1 MNAQHKEQGQVLVI
15 FAVALVAMLG
25 FVALAVDGSMI
36 YSDHR
41 YSQNAADSAALAG
54 ASAASQM
61 MANNSGYWWSSWDCN
76 NIQPVKDI
84 AIFKAVERA
93 AANKYTITEQNLD
106 TANNGVQVQCVDL
119 PYDKYMLVRVKV
131 TTTVNTGFAQ
141 LFYSGPVK
149 NTVEGV
155 ARIKPRTPMAFG
167 NAIVALDSNC
177 AYDGVDFHG
186 TTNVN
191 AFGGGVFSNS
201 CMSKSGTSGGIY
213 VPDSGVNYHTT
224 FSGHTE
230 PFSPNTAKPQATDA
244 SVTLPT
250 LPTPNCAA
258 LPDYRGTHPGDN
270 ITYGRYDAM
279 VGDKF
284 LSPGLYCIY
293 GDIRLEG
300 EHNQFYGDNVT
311 IYFVTGGFR
320 LTGNADINISAPTSA
335 TPANYA
341 LQDILILMAPTNT
354 DELILQGNSE
364 SHFTGLILAPN
375 QSVDI
380 GGCPNSDSY
389 NSQIVGRNV
398 KFHGTPD
405 VNVTFMNSEKF
416 MTPVMIDMHK

>member
-1 MNAQHKEQGQVLVI
+1 MKTKEQGQVLVI

-61 MANNSGYWWSSWDCN
+61 MANNSNYWWSSWDCN
-76 NIQPVKDI
+76 AIQPVKDA

-93 AANKYTITEQNLD
+93 ASNKFTITEQNLD
-106 TANNGVQVQCVDL
+106 TANNGVQIQCVDL
-119 PYDKYMLVRVKV
+119 PFDKYMLVRVKV
-131 TTTVNTGFAQ
+131 TSTTNTGFAQ
-141 LFYSGPVK
+141 LFYDGPVK
-149 NTVEGV
+149 NTAEGV

-167 NAIVALDSNC
+167 NAIVAMDYNC
-177 AYDGVDFHG
+177 SHNGVDFDG

-224 FSGHTE
+224 FTGHTE
-230 PFSPNTAKPQATDA
+230 PFSPSAAKPASTSA
-244 SVTLPT
+244 SVTLPA
-250 LPTPNCAA
+250 LPTPNCDAI
-258 LPDYRGTHPGDN
+258 PDYRSGNPGSN

-300 EHNQFYGDNVT
+300 EHNQFYGTDVT

-320 LTGNADINISAPTSA
+320 LTGNADINITAPTSA

-341 LQDILILMAPTNT
+341 LQDVLIMMAPCNT
-354 DELILQGNSE
+354 DDLVLQGTPNR
-364 SHFTGLILAPN
+364 ILPA
-375 QSVDI
+375 
-380 GGCPNSDSY
+380 
-389 NSQIVGRNV
+389 
-398 KFHGTPD
+398 
-405 VNVTFMNSEKF
+405 
-416 MTPVMIDMHK
+416 